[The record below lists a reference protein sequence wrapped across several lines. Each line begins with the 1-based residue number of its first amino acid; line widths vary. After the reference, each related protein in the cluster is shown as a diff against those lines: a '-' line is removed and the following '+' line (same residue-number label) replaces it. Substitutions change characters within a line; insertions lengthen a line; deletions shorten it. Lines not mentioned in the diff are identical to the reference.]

1 MLLIR
6 LPLALV
12 CFAIAIVLAFV
23 PGPAFVF
30 WILGLMLLGF
40 SVGQILM
47 SIRRGQDLLDRHVP
61 PARRLPRFRLR
72 HMKAILRHRW
82 IQALDRLSGRDQ
94 IRRRRRAER
103 RALRE
108 HGRHRP

>member
-12 CFAIAIVLAFV
+12 CFVVAVVLMFI

-40 SVGQILM
+40 SVGQILL
-47 SIRRGQDLLDRHVP
+47 SVRRGQRLLHRHVP
-61 PARRLPRFRLR
+61 ASRRVVPRIRLR
-72 HMKAILRHRW
+72 HMKAVLRNRW
-82 IQALDRLSGRDQ
+82 IRWLDGLSNNRDQ
-94 IRRRRRAER
+94 RQRSRAARRAAR
-103 RALRE
+103 RAR
-108 HGRHRP
+108 G